1 MDDSYES
8 TLVLKIKAD
17 FWAHVMTF
25 QRNEYLTST
34 WSKSTIPYRYIQYNF
49 CLNLPITHWDMKENL
64 SGCFF
69 WTHCI
74 MIKIKHRSTLDSLLC
89 SPTTRVA
96 CHCVQHFHLTVH
108 VTSWNFTSCNLM
120 SCILSPPPT
129 QTFRKELRDYLRALL
144 NNYIK

>member
-1 MDDSYES
+1 VDDSYES

-34 WSKSTIPYRYIQYNF
+34 WSKSTIPYRYIQYNL
-49 CLNLPITHWDMKENL
+49 CLNLPITHWDMKKNL

-96 CHCVQHFHLTVH
+96 CHCVQHVSSNRSRHVMKFHVVQSH
-108 VTSWNFTSCNLM
+108 VLHSQSAPDTDISKRIAWLFARPAK
-120 SCILSPPPT
+120 CI
-129 QTFRKELRDYLRALL
+129 
-144 NNYIK
+144 